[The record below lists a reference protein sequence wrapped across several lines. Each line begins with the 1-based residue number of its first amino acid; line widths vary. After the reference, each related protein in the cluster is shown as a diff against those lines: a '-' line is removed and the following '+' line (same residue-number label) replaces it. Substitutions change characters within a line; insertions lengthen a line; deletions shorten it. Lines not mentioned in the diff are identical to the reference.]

1 VYLASCENSSTRP
14 DVCVMTQHHGAS
26 LPGEVTL
33 LKWNLTYVR
42 MGYDRASHRDGCVR
56 ADLHAFAQ
64 INEGVSTD
72 VHVIVHHQVG
82 KRPSSVVHYE
92 PWQNATSSAYAS
104 TEVCQAPLERT
115 LVEAGDQIDD
125 GLKPKQA
132 VGKEHSSS
140 PRECTHGSASH
151 CHDPSHQP
159 GSTLSSAASTSS
171 T

>member
-1 VYLASCENSSTRP
+1 
-14 DVCVMTQHHGAS
+14 MTQHHGAS
-26 LPGEVTL
+26 LPGEVSPL
-33 LKWNLTYVR
+33 RWNLTYVR
-42 MGYDRASHRDGCVR
+42 MGYDRASHGDGCVW
-56 ADLHAFAQ
+56 ADLHALAQ
-64 INEGVSTD
+64 IDECVSTD

-92 PWQNATSSAYAS
+92 PRQNATSTAYAS

-115 LVEAGDQIDD
+115 LVEAGDQLDD

-132 VGKEHSSS
+132 VSEEHSDSA
-140 PRECTHGSASH
+140 RECTDGSASH
-151 CHDPSHQP
+151 CHDPPHQP